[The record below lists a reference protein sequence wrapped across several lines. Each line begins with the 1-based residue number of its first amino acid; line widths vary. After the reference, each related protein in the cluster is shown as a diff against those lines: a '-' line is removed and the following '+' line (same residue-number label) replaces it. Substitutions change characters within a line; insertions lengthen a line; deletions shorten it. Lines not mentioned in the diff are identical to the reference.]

1 MGGAGAGDVGVGEAG
16 TSGRTGGAG
25 TSGRTGD
32 VGTGGRM
39 SVHASGADAGTATDP
54 TSLGGAISITTATVA
69 DAAQLAAVAA
79 VTFPLA
85 CPADSLPEDIAR
97 HIATQLSAERFAAY
111 IEAPRHT
118 LLCLRAGDRIGG
130 WSMVVRDQPTDADV
144 LAALSISPTVELSK
158 FYVHPD
164 HHGRGAAAALMRRT
178 LDLAAESG
186 LPGVWLGVNQENAR
200 ALRFYT
206 KHGFRRVGTKRFRL
220 GDRFED
226 DFILEQALPGEPASA

>member
-1 MGGAGAGDVGVGEAG
+1 MSIDRTADGPGDRTRDR
-16 TSGRTGGAG
+16 TSGRTSGSAGGTGTIAG
-25 TSGRTGD
+25 TDS
-32 VGTGGRM
+32 GTG
-39 SVHASGADAGTATDP
+39 TTFE
-54 TSLGGAISITTATVA
+54 ITTATAA

-85 CPADSLPEDIAR
+85 CPADSLPEDIER
-97 HIATQLSAERFAAY
+97 HIATQLSAERFTAS
-111 IEAPRHT
+111 IESPRHT
-118 LLCLRAGDRIGG
+118 ILCLREGDRIGG
-130 WSMVVRDQPTDADV
+130 WSMVVLDQPTDRDV

-164 HHGRGAAAALMRRT
+164 HHGAGAAAALMQRT
-178 LDLAAESG
+178 LELAAGSG

-226 DFILEQALPGEPASA
+226 DFSMEQSLPGEPGSD

>member
-1 MGGAGAGDVGVGEAG
+1 MRIDRTTDGTGDAGV
-16 TSGRTGGAG
+16 GAG
-25 TSGRTGD
+25 T
-32 VGTGGRM
+32 GTGG
-39 SVHASGADAGTATDP
+39 GGT
-54 TSLGGAISITTATVA
+54 IEITTATAV

-85 CPADSLPEDIAR
+85 CPVDSPPEDIAR

-111 IEAPRHT
+111 IESPQHT
-118 LLCLRAGDRIGG
+118 ILCLRDGGSIAG
-130 WSMVVRDQPTDADV
+130 WSMVVLDQPSDPDV

-164 HHGRGAAAALMRRT
+164 QHGRGAAAALMQRT
-178 LDLAAESG
+178 LELAAASG

-206 KHGFRRVGTKRFRL
+206 KHGFRRVGTKRFQL

-226 DFILEQALPGEPASA
+226 DFILEQSLPGGQG